1 MKLLLYELSLAFM
14 VHAYGVGYG
23 AVVDQIIDVMSAVA
37 AWCTPAVL
45 LVAAAIL
52 VVETGLLVGFL
63 LPGTGTVLAAG
74 ALVGLGE
81 LDPVVTAIVL
91 IASSTAGA
99 QLAFRSIRRGSCRA
113 DIAGAGRFARLI
125 NRVLARARQ
134 LFSGDAR
141 VGTVTTHF
149 VGGARTLGPRL
160 AAGSSLS
167 FSRFAVLNIVAATV
181 WVTLLLTTGS
191 VLGANPAWI
200 PWATGAFVLAA
211 VGAVAIRAFRRSDA
225 PVPGGTIP
233 APSI

>member
-1 MKLLLYELSLAFM
+1 MAAA
-14 VHAYGVGYG
+14 VTVGRG
-23 AVVDQIIDVMSAVA
+23 DLMDLFIDAIASVA
-37 AWCTPAVL
+37 SWCAPMVL

-52 VVETGLLVGFL
+52 LVESGLLVGFL
-63 LPGTGTVLAAG
+63 LPGTGTVLAVG

-125 NRVLARARQ
+125 NRVLARARR
-134 LFSGDAR
+134 LFSGDAS

-167 FSRFAVLNIVAATV
+167 FPRFAVLNMIAATV
-181 WVTLLLTTGS
+181 WVALLLTTGS

-200 PWATGAFVLAA
+200 PWATCAFVVAI
-211 VGAVAIRAFRRSDA
+211 VGVITIRAFRRSDA
-225 PVPGGTIP
+225 PVSGGTIP

>member
-1 MKLLLYELSLAFM
+1 MNL
-14 VHAYGVGYG
+14 
-23 AVVDQIIDVMSAVA
+23 IIDALAMLAS
-37 AWCTPAVL
+37 WCAPAVL
-45 LVAAAIL
+45 VVAAAIL
-52 VVETGLLVGFL
+52 LVESGLLVGFL
-63 LPGTGTVLAAG
+63 LPGTGTVLAVG

-81 LDPVVTAIVL
+81 LDPVVTSIIL

-113 DIAGAGRFARLI
+113 DIAGSNRFARLI
-125 NRVLARARQ
+125 NGVLARARR
-134 LFSGDAR
+134 LFSGDAS

-167 FSRFAVLNIVAATV
+167 FPRFAVLNIAAATV
-181 WVTLLLTTGS
+181 WVTLLVTTGS

-200 PWATGAFVLAA
+200 PWVTCAFVVAA
-211 VGAVAIRAFRRSDA
+211 VGLITIRALRRSDA
-225 PVPGGTIP
+225 TVPDSTIP